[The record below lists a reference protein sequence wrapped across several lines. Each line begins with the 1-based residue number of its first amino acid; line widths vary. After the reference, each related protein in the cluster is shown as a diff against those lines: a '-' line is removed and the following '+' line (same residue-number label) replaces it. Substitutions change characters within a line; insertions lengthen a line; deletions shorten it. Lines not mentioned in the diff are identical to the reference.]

1 MLFVFTES
9 RGDIHSSA
17 GDHGQQRCRGGVQW
31 EQAASE
37 SEACELEWKHT
48 ECHCTWYYGLHRC
61 LLFVV
66 VFVFLN
72 EMVLKILWWYVGY
85 LATKSLL
92 NRNGTNLSDFYG
104 H

>member
-1 MLFVFTES
+1 MASKDAEVEFS
-9 RGDIHSSA
+9 GNK
-17 GDHGQQRCRGGVQW
+17 QRVRVKPVNWNGSTLSVTAPGIM
-31 EQAASE
+31 AYIDAYF
-37 SEACELEWKHT
+37 L
-48 ECHCTWYYGLHRC
+48 
-61 LLFVV
+61 LLF
-66 VFVFLN
+66 FFLN